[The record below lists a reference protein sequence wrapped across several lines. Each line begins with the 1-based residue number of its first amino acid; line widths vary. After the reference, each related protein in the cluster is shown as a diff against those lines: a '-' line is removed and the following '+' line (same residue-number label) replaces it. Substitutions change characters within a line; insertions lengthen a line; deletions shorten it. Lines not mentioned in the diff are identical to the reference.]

1 MPTATT
7 FDPLKAARDLEAAGV
22 DRRQAEAHA
31 EALRAA
37 AVADRDQLA
46 TKDDIRALK
55 ADIAASRTENRLAL
69 GFLGAMVLA
78 MAARMFGLA

>member
-7 FDPLKAARDLEAAGV
+7 FDPLKAARDLEAA
-22 DRRQAEAHA
+22 
-31 EALRAA
+31 

-46 TKDDIRALK
+46 TKADLAAL
-55 ADIAASRTENRLAL
+55 RNENRLLL
-69 GFLGAMVLA
+69 GFLSALVLA